1 LAGGHERGGTS
12 KFVPATLDSLAVA
25 VEKLSN
31 VADAAVTEFE
41 RFGGGVKSALSFVEG
56 SEGKLHGLLDR
67 SGVWRK
73 HDGIQ
78 PKGKEILSQD
88 A

>member
-1 LAGGHERGGTS
+1 VQAALHGLAM
-12 KFVPATLDSLAVA
+12 A

-31 VADAAVTEFE
+31 VADAAVSELE
-41 RFGGGVKSALSFVEG
+41 RFGGGEETTLPFVERR
-56 SEGKLHGLLDR
+56 EGELQGLLDR

-73 HDGIQ
+73 HEGIL
-78 PKGKEILSQD
+78 PKGREILVQD